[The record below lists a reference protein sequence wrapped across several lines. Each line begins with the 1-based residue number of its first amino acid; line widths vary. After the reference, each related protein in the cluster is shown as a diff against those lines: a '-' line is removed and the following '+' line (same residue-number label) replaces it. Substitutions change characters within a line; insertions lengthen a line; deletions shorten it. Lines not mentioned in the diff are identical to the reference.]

1 MLSRVADSFYWMRR
15 YLERAE
21 HSARVLDVHL
31 SLSLDDPTDAVGR
44 TLLSAVGETPID
56 VGVEASDVVPREATG
71 RIDPG
76 HRKAVVGFVVGAREN
91 ARQIRE
97 HISSDMWEQLN
108 SMYLALRDIGAED
121 DTDSSSFLRSVIEG
135 THLFHGV
142 AEATLSHGEGWHFM
156 QLGRYIERAT
166 TTATM
171 LEDYFGERGNTT
183 LDVQDAGEYVEWVGL
198 LRACAAFEAYCRANT
213 ADVQPQRL
221 AEFLLLNAECPRSV
235 RFAADRIEDS
245 LRAIARGLG
254 RQATG
259 RPERFAGRLRAALNF
274 GTIDE
279 ILEDSLMRYVESIR
293 RQCDQIHAA
302 LNQTYISYTIE
313 TAIAR

>member
-21 HSARVLDVHL
+21 HSARVIDVHL

-44 TLLSAVGETPID
+44 TLLSAVGERPADVPIP
-56 VGVEASDVVPREATG
+56 EIPARAEATG
-71 RIDPG
+71 RVDPV
-76 HRKAVVGFVVGAREN
+76 HRAAVVGCVAAAREN

-97 HISSDMWEQLN
+97 QISTEMWEQLN
-108 SMYLALRDIGAED
+108 RLYLLSREPQLDGPAFMRA
-121 DTDSSSFLRSVIEG
+121 VVEG

-142 AEATLSHGEGWHFM
+142 TEATLNHGEGWHYM

-166 TTATM
+166 TTASM
-171 LEDYFGERGNTT
+171 LAEYFAERGNPSA
-183 LDVQDAGEYVEWVGL
+183 DAPNTGQYVEWVGL
-198 LRACAAFEAYCRANT
+198 LRACAAFEAYTRAHT
-213 ADVQPQRL
+213 ADVRPERL
-221 AEFLLLNAECPRSV
+221 AEFLLLNADCPRSV

-245 LRAIARGLG
+245 LRAIARLLG
-254 RQATG
+254 REATG

-279 ILEDSLMRYVESIR
+279 IIADDLVRYVESIHE
-293 RQCDQIHAA
+293 QCDQIHAA
-302 LNQTYISYTIE
+302 LNQTYISYALE
-313 TAIAR
+313 AAIAR

>member
-1 MLSRVADSFYWMRR
+1 MLSRVADSFYWTRR

-21 HSARVLDVHL
+21 HSARVLNVHL

-44 TLLSAVGETPID
+44 TLLSAIGGVPVEVGAEAAEVAST
-56 VGVEASDVVPREATG
+56 EASG
-71 RIDPG
+71 RIDPA
-76 HRKAVVGFVVGAREN
+76 HRTAVVGFIVAAREN

-97 HISSDMWEQLN
+97 HISSEMWEQMN
-108 SMYLALRDIGAED
+108 SLYLALRQEGRADGS
-121 DTDSSSFLRSVIEG
+121 DSSAFLRSVIEG

-166 TTATM
+166 TTASM
-171 LEDYFGERGNTT
+171 LEDYFSERGSPNTDR
-183 LDVQDAGEYVEWVGL
+183 LNAGEYVEWVGL
-198 LRACAAFEAYCRANT
+198 LRACAAFEAYCRAHT

-279 ILEDSLMRYVESIR
+279 ILEDSLVRYVESIR
-293 RQCDQIHAA
+293 QQCDQIHAA

>member
-31 SLSLDDPTDAVGR
+31 GLSLDDPTDAVGR
-44 TLLSAVGETPID
+44 TLLSAVGEAPI
-56 VGVEASDVVPREATG
+56 GMGASAAAAVAAEATG
-71 RIDPG
+71 RIDQA
-76 HRKAVVGFVVGAREN
+76 HRTAVIGFVVAAREN

-97 HISSDMWEQLN
+97 HISSEMWEQLN
-108 SMYLALRDIGAED
+108 SLYLELRSTGEVDM
-121 DTDSSSFLRSVIEG
+121 DSSAFLRSVIEG

-142 AEATLSHGEGWHFM
+142 SEATLSHGEGWHFM

-166 TTATM
+166 TTASM
-171 LEDYFGERGNTT
+171 LDHYFGERGNTSH
-183 LDVQDAGEYVEWVGL
+183 DVHDAGEYVEWVGL
-198 LRACAAFEAYCRANT
+198 LRACAAFEAYCRAHT

-279 ILEDSLMRYVESIR
+279 ILEDSLIRYVESIR
-293 RQCDQIHAA
+293 QQCDQIHAA

-313 TAIAR
+313 TAIGR

>member
-56 VGVEASDVVPREATG
+56 VGIQAAEAAATEATG
-71 RIDPG
+71 RIDPA
-76 HRKAVVGFVVGAREN
+76 HRKAVVGFVVAAREN

-97 HISSDMWEQLN
+97 HISSDMWEQVN
-108 SMYLALRDIGAED
+108 SLYLTLRHGTTGED
-121 DTDSSSFLRSVIEG
+121 ADSPAFLRSVIEG
-135 THLFHGV
+135 THLFHGI

-171 LEDYFGERGNTT
+171 LADYFSERGVTP
-183 LDVQDAGEYVEWVGL
+183 LDVRAAGEYVEWVGL
-198 LRACAAFEAYCRANT
+198 LRACAAFEAYCRAHT

-221 AEFLLLNAECPRSV
+221 TEFLLLNAECPRSV

-279 ILEDSLMRYVESIR
+279 ILDDSLMRYVESIR
-293 RQCDQIHAA
+293 QQCDQIHAA